1 MTNSSR
7 PVSPGPVIPARVLR
21 AIALALSLAFGLS
34 GCAGKSGAALD
45 PADRQTLA
53 PCPPTP
59 NCVSSDATDS
69 LHRIEPLALGSD
81 LHAEWQ
87 ALLAYLDNT
96 ASFTVKV
103 QDDTY
108 VRAEARTKVF
118 GFVDDVQFQ
127 MRPEQGFIA
136 MRSASRLGLSDLG
149 ANRRRLEAIRQAL
162 EQPAGGS

>member
-7 PVSPGPVIPARVLR
+7 PDFPARFIR
-21 AIALALSLAFGLS
+21 AIVLTLSLAFGLT

-45 PADRQTLA
+45 PPDRQTLA

-69 LHRIEPLALGSD
+69 LHRIEPLSLRSD
-81 LHAEWQ
+81 PHAVWQ

-103 QDDTY
+103 KDDGY
-108 VRAEARTKVF
+108 VRAEARTTIF

-127 MRPEQGFIA
+127 MRLDQGDIA
-136 MRSASRLGLSDLG
+136 MRSASRVGLSDLG

-162 EQPAGGS
+162 EQALEGT